1 MTVISVDL
9 SNRPYDIHVRAGLLA
24 DVGAVLTPYARNGRI
39 LVVTDENVAQAVLPK
54 FEATLRD
61 AGIACATFTLPA
73 GEAGK
78 SWTQLERLT
87 DWLLEQ
93 HVERSD
99 HIIALGGGVV
109 GDITGFAAHIIKR
122 GCAFVQI
129 PTTLLAQ
136 VDSSVG
142 GKTAINSAAGK
153 NLVGAFHQPAL
164 VLIDPELLSTLPTRQ
179 LAAGFAEVVK
189 YGLID
194 DKAFFEFCADNLDSF
209 FGGDPDIRAQAIIRS
224 VQSKARIVA
233 ADETE
238 RTGTRALL
246 NLGHTF
252 GHALEAD
259 TGFPTGYF
267 MARQSPLAWRW
278 RFDTRCGLAF
288 APHKMRKM

>member
-9 SNRPYDIHVRAGLLA
+9 SNSPYDIHVRAGLLA
-24 DVGAVLTPYARNGRI
+24 DIGSVLAPYARDSRL
-39 LVVTDENVAQAVLPK
+39 LVITDENVAQAVLPQ
-54 FEATLRD
+54 FEAALRG
-61 AGIACATFTLPA
+61 AGLSSAHFILPA
-73 GEAGK
+73 GETGK
-78 SWTQLERLT
+78 SWAQLEQLT

-179 LAAGFAEVVK
+179 LAAGFAEVRVNEGK
-189 YGLID
+189 NWDLWGLGLMPETP
-194 DKAFFEFCADNLDSF
+194 ATLLD
-209 FGGDPDIRAQAIIRS
+209 
-224 VQSKARIVA
+224 
-233 ADETE
+233 E
-238 RTGTRALL
+238 
-246 NLGHTF
+246 
-252 GHALEAD
+252 
-259 TGFPTGYF
+259 
-267 MARQSPLAWRW
+267 MAGVLA
-278 RFDTRCGLAF
+278 
-288 APHKMRKM
+288 